1 MATERTGSVVDTS
14 AMTPRHG
21 RLRRQSGVAHVFRWI
36 ALGMAVV
43 LVALVGVVGF
53 SILRFTTSIETVDLA
68 GDVPPAQAGF
78 APYDG
83 GFTILLVGSDQ
94 REGQR
99 QVHCEGGP

>member
-43 LVALVGVVGF
+43 LSAYMVEKEHSLRRHGRLV
-53 SILRFTTSIETVDLA
+53 DPA
-68 GDVPPAQAGF
+68 GPARAIRAWRRG
-78 APYDG
+78 
-83 GFTILLVGSDQ
+83 
-94 REGQR
+94 R
-99 QVHCEGGP
+99 